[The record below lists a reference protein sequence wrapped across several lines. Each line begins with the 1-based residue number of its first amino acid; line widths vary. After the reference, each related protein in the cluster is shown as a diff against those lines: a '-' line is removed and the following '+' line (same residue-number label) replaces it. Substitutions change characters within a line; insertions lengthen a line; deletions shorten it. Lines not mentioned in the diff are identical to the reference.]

1 MAIFKLFLG
10 SQEQAAA
17 AGGDAALAATGTA
30 TALFVGDFSD
40 ANRQPLSVTGTVTV
54 SFAGVGD
61 QTISSPLAATGT
73 GTASFVGA
81 DATPA
86 VVATPPALTGG
97 GVGTWSGRKKRKKKD
112 ALDELGELI
121 VAVKAQIEPWETAKA
136 YETEQALYRSA
147 LKEAA
152 GIDMSNTLAQI
163 EAEIVNLRELVAEQ
177 DDEESLLLL
186 V

>member
-10 SQEQAAA
+10 SQQQAAA
-17 AGGDAALAATGTA
+17 SGDAALAATGTA
-30 TALFVGDFSD
+30 TVSFVGDFSD

-54 SFAGVGD
+54 AFVGVGD
-61 QTISSPLAATGT
+61 QTIDAALAATGT

-86 VVATPPALTGG
+86 VVTPPALTGG
-97 GVGTWSGRKKRKKKD
+97 GVGTWSGPKRKRKKKE

-136 YETEQALYRSA
+136 YEKEQALYRSA
-147 LKEAA
+147 LREAV
-152 GIDMSNTLAQI
+152 GIDISNTLAQI
-163 EAEIVNLRELVAEQ
+163 EAEIVNLRELIAEQ
-177 DDEESLLLL
+177 DDEESLLVLL
-186 V
+186 Q